1 MAAARVAGVTASTT
15 GGIAATTTEDGWLR
29 IPELPRAQ
37 REAWVAEVVGELR
50 EAWGEA
56 WDDRAELMVP
66 TMLAETIGDRPDA
79 HVVFE
84 VWPFA
89 VPARARVQISMLDAA
104 TVPDLQQLG
113 FSLVPYD
120 GAAAGPGLM
129 LVRRSTE
136 AAEDGEGVR
145 LVDWGVLFDD
155 GTHALLVQVDTLPL
169 FFLQRILPGLHGL
182 VVGLGATLPDGRPF
196 RAAPSAHAL
205 TDADGEWSA
214 LRLRAEGLA
223 GDDAEAR

>member
-1 MAAARVAGVTASTT
+1 MTATTT
-15 GGIAATTTEDGWLR
+15 GEIAATTTEDGWLR
-29 IPELPRAQ
+29 IPELPEPEH
-37 REAWVAEVVGELR
+37 EAWVAEVVAELR
-50 EAWGEA
+50 QAWGDG

-89 VPARARVQISMLDAA
+89 VPARARVQISLLDAA
-104 TVPDLQQLG
+104 TVPDLRALG

-120 GAAAGPGLM
+120 GAALGPGLM
-129 LVRRSTE
+129 LVRQSTE
-136 AAEDGEGVR
+136 EAEDGEGLR

-155 GTHALLVQVDTLPL
+155 GAHALLVQVDTLPL

-182 VVGLGATLPDGRPF
+182 VVGLEATLPGGDAF
-196 RAAPSAHAL
+196 RSAPSVHAL
-205 TDADGEWSA
+205 DDPDGEWSA
-214 LRLRAEGLA
+214 LRLLAEGLT
-223 GDDAEAR
+223 GDDEAR

>member
-1 MAAARVAGVTASTT
+1 MTASTT
-15 GGIAATTTEDGWLR
+15 GGIAATTTEEGWLR
-29 IPELPRAQ
+29 IPDLPEPD

-66 TMLAETIGDRPDA
+66 TMLAETIGTRPDA

-104 TVPDLQQLG
+104 TVPDLRALG

-129 LVRRSTE
+129 LVRQTTE
-136 AAEDGEGVR
+136 TAEDGEGVR

-155 GTHALLVQVDTLPL
+155 GKHALLVQVDTLPL

-182 VVGLGATLPDGRPF
+182 VVGLEATLPGGRPF
-196 RAAPSAHAL
+196 RAAASPHAL
-205 TDADGEWSA
+205 DDPDAEWSA
-214 LRLRAEGLA
+214 LRLHAEGLA
-223 GDDAEAR
+223 SDEAEAR